1 MKKFPVA
8 VQLYSV
14 RDELEKDFFGVLER
28 VKDMGFDGVEFAG
41 YYGNSAAEI
50 KKRLEGLDLVA
61 VSAHV
66 PFDAMLEDV
75 QGTLDFHRE
84 LGTPYLAVPY
94 LDEGRRPGGPRWS
107 ETVALIRELGEAC
120 RLAGIQLL
128 YHNHDF
134 EFVKVDG
141 IYGLDA
147 LYAAVPQPYLET
159 ELDTCWVRVSGVDP
173 AAYIRKYAGRSPVVH
188 LKDFTS
194 GGEAAGKPLYA
205 LIDKE
210 GADRP
215 AETVDKSSF
224 DFRPLGMGM
233 QDIPSILAAA
243 EEAGTEW
250 VVVEQDRS
258 TDRPPMEAVDL
269 SRKYLKTLGL

>member
-1 MKKFPVA
+1 MKKLPVA

-28 VKDMGFDGVEFAG
+28 VKVMGFDGVEFAG

-50 KKRLEGLDLVA
+50 RKRLDRLGLSA

-66 PFDAMLEDV
+66 PFDAMMEDV
-75 QGTLDFHRE
+75 PGTLEFHRE

-94 LDEGRRPGGPRWS
+94 LDDARRPGGPRWS

-120 RLAGIQLL
+120 HRSGIQLL

-134 EFVKVDG
+134 EFVKIDG
-141 IYGLDA
+141 VYGLDA
-147 LYAAVPQPYLET
+147 LYAAVPMPYLAT

-173 AAYIRKYAGRSPVVH
+173 AAYLRKYAGRSPVVH
-188 LKDFTS
+188 LKDFIS
-194 GGEAAGKPLYA
+194 GGKSAGKPLYA
-205 LIDKE
+205 LIDKT

-233 QDIPSILAAA
+233 QDIPAILAAA
-243 EEAGTEW
+243 EDAGTEW

-258 TDRPPMEAVDL
+258 TDRPSMEAIDL
-269 SRKYLKTLGL
+269 SRKYLATLGL